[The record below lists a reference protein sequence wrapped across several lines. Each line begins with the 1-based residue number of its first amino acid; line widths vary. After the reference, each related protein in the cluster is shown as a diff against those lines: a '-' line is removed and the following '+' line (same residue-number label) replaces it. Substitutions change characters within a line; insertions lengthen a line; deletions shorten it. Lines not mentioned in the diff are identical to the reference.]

1 VEQAERYV
9 AISLGYSEVVASRED
24 EAGGIPETEYW
35 GSSEISPALKA
46 GGCRS
51 QFRVG
56 CNPISSILRIYDA
69 MQVEGWRR
77 HLGLTQHYVNLPS
90 MVRLVIEQMTACHVR
105 SFHVVFAFIIR
116 VRERLIPKSGI
127 EPRKERL
134 DPRVLLR
141 PSASQARKVFVQNLV

>member
-1 VEQAERYV
+1 
-9 AISLGYSEVVASRED
+9 
-24 EAGGIPETEYW
+24 
-35 GSSEISPALKA
+35 
-46 GGCRS
+46 
-51 QFRVG
+51 
-56 CNPISSILRIYDA
+56 

-77 HLGLTQHYVNLPS
+77 HLGLTQHHVNLPS

-105 SFHVVFAFIIR
+105 SFHVVFALIIR

-134 DPRVLLR
+134 DPRVLLH